1 MTAFQKVIKYLAIAF
16 AIYLIIMIVGVIFSL
31 FAVIIGL
38 EKWSNSSN
46 QEIVEHNITEY
57 SNVEKL
63 DIKLGVCRLEIK
75 EASQIKVETSDVTD
89 KFKCELKNGTLKIE
103 DNKMNTN
110 IFNNKVPEV
119 TIYIP
124 RNYKFN
130 EIDLE
135 LGVNNSNIYELI
147 GKDISIEFG
156 VGKARIDSL
165 NGEKV
170 EINGGAGETKIDN
183 VNIEHL
189 DLEAGI
195 GSIVINGKILNN
207 SEIVSGIG
215 RLEVNLVGEKDNY
228 ELRLERGIGNL
239 EVDGEKVREDENIG
253 NGTIKIRIEAG
264 IGETEINFIENNK
277 LEELPSGIA
286 A

>member
-135 LGVNNSNIYELI
+135 LGVNNSNIYELN

>member
-135 LGVNNSNIYELI
+135 LGVNNSNIYELS

-189 DLEAGI
+189 DLEAAI

-253 NGTIKIRIEAG
+253 NGTIKIIIEAG
-264 IGETEINFIENNK
+264 IGETEINFIEDNK

>member
-135 LGVNNSNIYELI
+135 LGVNNSNIYELS

-189 DLEAGI
+189 DLEAAI

-228 ELRLERGIGNL
+228 ESRLERGIGNL

-253 NGTIKIRIEAG
+253 NGTIKIIIEAG
-264 IGETEINFIENNK
+264 IGETEINFIEDNK

>member
-16 AIYLIIMIVGVIFSL
+16 AIYLIIMIVGVIFSV

-46 QEIVEHNITEY
+46 QEIIEHNIVEY
-57 SNVEKL
+57 SDVKNM
-63 DIKLGVCRLEIK
+63 DIKLGVCKLEIK
-75 EASQIKVETSDVTD
+75 EGEQLKVETSNVTD
-89 KFKCELKNGTLKIE
+89 KFKCDVKNGALKIE

-110 IFNNKVPEV
+110 IFKNIVPQV

-124 RNYKFN
+124 KDYKFE

-135 LGVNNSNIYELI
+135 LGINNSNIYELN
-147 GKDISIEFG
+147 GEDINIEIG
-156 VGKARIDSL
+156 VGKARIDNL

-170 EINGGAGETKIDN
+170 EINGGAGETVIDN
-183 VNIEHL
+183 FNIERL

-195 GSIVINGKILNN
+195 GSMIINGKISDN
-207 SEIVSGIG
+207 SDIVSGIG
-215 RLEVNLVGEKDNY
+215 RLEINLVGQKDDY
-228 ELRLERGIGNL
+228 ELRLQRGIGNL
-239 EVDGEKVREDENIG
+239 EIDGEKIREDEKIG
-253 NGTIKIRIEAG
+253 SGSIKIRVEAG
-264 IGETEINFIENNK
+264 IGETEINFVENNGF
-277 LEELPSGIA
+277 EELPSGTA

>member
-16 AIYLIIMIVGVIFSL
+16 AIYLIIMIVGVIFSV

-46 QEIVEHNITEY
+46 QEIIEHNIVEY
-57 SNVEKL
+57 SDVKNM
-63 DIKLGVCRLEIK
+63 DIKLGVCKLEIK
-75 EASQIKVETSDVTD
+75 EGEQLKVETSNVTD
-89 KFKCELKNGTLKIE
+89 KFKCDVKNGALKIE

-110 IFNNKVPEV
+110 IFKNIVPQV

-124 RNYKFN
+124 KDYKFE

-135 LGVNNSNIYELI
+135 LGINNSNIYELN
-147 GKDISIEFG
+147 GEDINIEIG
-156 VGKARIDSL
+156 VGKARIDNL

-170 EINGGAGETKIDN
+170 EINGGAGETVIDN
-183 VNIEHL
+183 FNIERL

-195 GSIVINGKILNN
+195 GSMIINGKISDN
-207 SEIVSGIG
+207 SDIVSGIG
-215 RLEVNLVGEKDNY
+215 RLEINLVGQKDDY
-228 ELRLERGIGNL
+228 ELRLQRGIGNL
-239 EVDGEKVREDENIG
+239 EIDGEKIREDEKIG
-253 NGTIKIRIEAG
+253 SGSIKIRVEAG
-264 IGETEINFIENNK
+264 IGETEINFVEDNGF
-277 LEELPSGIA
+277 EELPSGIA